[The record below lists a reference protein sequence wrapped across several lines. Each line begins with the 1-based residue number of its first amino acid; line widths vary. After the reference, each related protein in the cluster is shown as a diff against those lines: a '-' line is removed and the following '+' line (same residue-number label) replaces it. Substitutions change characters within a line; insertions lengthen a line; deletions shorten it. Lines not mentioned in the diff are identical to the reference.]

1 MSGWNCLIAK
11 IPALSTEDD
20 QHLSFIS
27 SVSVSRSTSIGPIW
41 SLCSLN
47 CLWNAH
53 WDFNASGSAW
63 LPDEGP
69 TLQQQT
75 IIKCK
80 KIPSCCA
87 FCRRLKVVVLARGTP
102 GDGCY
107 LCPKW
112 PKYTFN
118 LLVFV
123 LPCPE
128 RRDLNGNHMVTGRT
142 FICGNA
148 SNWFLFYANKRI
160 DYRALL
166 WFLQLVLFSAQ
177 SSFLLVWHWFIFH
190 LKWPG
195 MRIECTI
202 EYFFARWLRLIYPM
216 YHLPKQWP

>member
-1 MSGWNCLIAK
+1 MKLSYCQNTRFVHRRWSAFVLHLFCLCF
-11 IPALSTEDD
+11 
-20 QHLSFIS
+20 SFYLNRTDMVPLQS
-27 SVSVSRSTSIGPIW
+27 E
-41 SLCSLN
+41 LFMKCSLG
-47 CLWNAH
+47 
-53 WDFNASGSAW
+53 FNASGSAW

-216 YHLPKQWP
+216 YHLPNQWP